1 MRSGAA
7 ASELPGTHPLLSV
20 DWQAMASE
28 PGKVPQSP
36 SRETDP
42 ALLIAPE
49 TVEIGA
55 VEGVSRTFPV
65 VGVGASAGG
74 LEAFTQMLG
83 ALPVDTGM
91 AFVLVQHLA
100 PKHASLLASLL
111 SRTTAM
117 PVAEIADGVRVEPDH
132 VYVIP
137 PDCDL
142 VMAGGCLE
150 LIPREAPRGQH
161 HPIDLFLRSLA
172 AERRERA
179 IGVILSGN
187 ATDGTLGL
195 QEVKAEGGITFAQ
208 DGTAQQG
215 SMPRSAVATGCVDFV
230 LSPAAIGREIGR
242 IARHPYVA
250 RTPRA
255 RRKPEA
261 DEPDIR
267 GILEL
272 LHKGTGVD
280 FSHYKAGTL
289 QRRITRRM
297 ILHKIH
303 RVPDYERLLRK
314 NAAEVEA
321 LHQDFLIPVTRFF
334 RDPESLAALRTTVLP
349 HWFKDRS
356 RNEPL
361 RVWALGC
368 STGEEAYSLAIAL
381 VELAEEAGSQLPL
394 QIFATDLNPLGIE
407 KARTGLYPKN
417 IAHDVSPERL
427 RRYFAEVDGSYRIH
441 KTIRDLVVFA
451 RHNVLTDP
459 PFSQMDLISC
469 RNLLIYLEPALQQKV
484 VPLLHY
490 ALKPAGFLWL
500 GSSESIGAYHDLFE
514 AVDAK
519 HKIYTKKP
527 ATRRVAFGP
536 AAGAPRD
543 RDPAGPGA
551 KRPQP
556 AWADVQKEAD
566 RILLARYVPPSVLVN
581 ADLEILQFRGD
592 TGPYLSPAPGK
603 ASLSLLRMVRP
614 ALEPGLRGAILRAR
628 KANTAVRQEGLP
640 LHAGRV
646 TPAVDLEVV
655 PVQPGPGGESG
666 FLILFEQPPAPVPA
680 AKGKGKSPQPRA
692 EDAARDAA
700 ARLTAEL
707 AATREY
713 LQSVIEQQ
721 EAANEELQ
729 SANEEAQSANEELQS
744 VNEELETSKEE
755 IQSSNEE
762 LATVNDELQNRNAEL
777 SLLNNDLFNLLSSI
791 ETAIVIFGRNGC
803 IRRFTPMAE
812 KILNLIPA
820 DIGRPISDL
829 RLNLGL
835 PDLEPLLKTMFETG
849 STQDCE
855 VRGPQGTWY
864 SLRIRPYRTLE
875 NQLDGAVVMLVDID
889 RVRRARDYAESIV
902 ATVREPLLVL
912 DPDLCVQTAS
922 QAFYAAFQV
931 TPEETEKRFLYD
943 LGDGQWDLPE
953 LRRSLEEM
961 PAVGN
966 GLIGYEVDREF
977 PRIGRRTLLLNARR
991 LFQEDGR
998 NALTLLALEDIT
1010 ARKGLETSLNQRVEE
1025 LAAADRSRNE
1035 FLALLAHELRN
1046 PLAPLRNAA
1055 QVLELTD
1062 AGTDG
1067 AAIEA
1072 ARGMMNRQI
1081 QNMSRLIEDLLDV
1094 SRITGGRI
1102 GLRLE
1107 RVVLAT
1113 ALRQAVE
1120 LVRHLIEARGQ
1131 ELSLSLPGVPVFLDA
1146 DPLRLEQ
1153 VFGNLL
1159 NNASKF
1165 TPVGGHLWLT
1175 AERPGDAPGE
1185 VVVRVRD
1192 DGIGIAAETLPQV
1205 FDLFVQ
1211 AERSYDRGRGGLGI
1225 GLTVVHRLVALH
1237 GGSVEAHS
1245 AGLGKGSEF
1254 VVRLPVLFAPLA
1266 EPSPARSIAK
1276 PEPPAGAPPPRRVL
1290 VVDDNVDTAESMALL
1305 LSLKGYDVATAH
1317 DGPAA
1322 LKKAASFHPE
1332 AVLLDIGL
1340 PGLDGYQVATRLR
1353 GRRRTAKALLVALTG
1368 YGQDEDRS
1376 RALAAGFDYHL
1387 TKPVDPQAIYDL
1399 LAPPPGA

>member
-1 MRSGAA
+1 MATSRKKAA
-7 ASELPGTHPLLSV
+7 APAAEEPGTAGAEALDLS
-20 DWQAMASE
+20 
-28 PGKVPQSP
+28 
-36 SRETDP
+36 
-42 ALLIAPE
+42 
-49 TVEIGA
+49 
-55 VEGVSRTFPV
+55 FPI

-100 PKHASLLASLL
+100 PKHASLLAEIL
-111 SRTTAM
+111 SRATAL
-117 PVAEIADGVRVEPDH
+117 PVAEIEDGTRVEPDH

-142 VMAGGCLE
+142 LIAQGCLE
-150 LIPREAPRGQH
+150 LIPRESPRGQH

-172 AERRERA
+172 ADRQERA
-179 IGVILSGN
+179 IGVILSGT

-195 QEVKAEGGITFAQ
+195 KEIKAEGGITFAQ
-208 DGTAQQG
+208 DDTAQQS

-230 LSPAAIGREIGR
+230 LPPAGIAREIGR
-242 IARHPYVA
+242 IARHPHVA
-250 RTPRA
+250 RIPRA
-255 RRKPEA
+255 RRKAPA
-261 DEPDIR
+261 DEPDLR
-267 GILEL
+267 GILEIL
-272 LHKGTGVD
+272 RKATGVD

-297 ILHKIH
+297 ILHKIQ
-303 RVPDYERLLRK
+303 RVPDYERFLRK
-314 NAAEVEA
+314 ASAEVEA
-321 LHQDFLIPVTRFF
+321 LHQDVLIPVTRFF
-334 RDPESLAALRTTVLP
+334 RDPEALAALRSTVLP
-349 HWFKDRS
+349 QWLKDRS
-356 RNEPL
+356 RSEPL
-361 RVWALGC
+361 RVWSLGC
-368 STGEEAYSLAIAL
+368 STGEEAYSLAISF
-381 VELAEEAGSQLPL
+381 VELAEAAGSHLPV
-394 QIFATDLNPLGIE
+394 QVFATDLNATGIE
-407 KARTGLYPKN
+407 KARAGIYPRS

-427 RRYFAEVDGSYRIH
+427 RRFFTEVDGSYRVS
-441 KTIRDLVVFA
+441 KTIRDLCVFA

-469 RNLLIYLEPALQQKV
+469 RNLLIYLDPALQQKV

-500 GSSESIGAYHDLFE
+500 GNSESIGSYGDLFE

-519 HKIYTKKP
+519 HKIYAKKP
-527 ATRRVAFGP
+527 SVHRVTFRP
-536 AAGAPRD
+536 AAGTPRD
-543 RDPAGPGA
+543 RDLSGPAPR
-551 KRPQP
+551 RPQP
-556 AWADVQKEAD
+556 AWAEVQREGD

-592 TGPYLSPAPGK
+592 TGPYLAPAPGK
-603 ASLSLLRMVRP
+603 ASLNLLRMVRP
-614 ALEPGLRGAILRAR
+614 ALEARLRAAILRAR
-628 KANTAVRQEGLP
+628 KENAAVREEGLP
-640 LHAGRV
+640 LHAGNA

-655 PVQPGPGGESG
+655 PVQSGSAGENG
-666 FLILFEQPPAPVPA
+666 FLILFEKPLAPSLA
-680 AKGKGKSPQPRA
+680 GKAKGKPPKSRT
-692 EDAARDAA
+692 EDAARDEI

-713 LQSVIEQQ
+713 LQAVIEQQ

-762 LATVNDELQNRNAEL
+762 LATVNDELHNRNAEL
-777 SLLNNDLFNLLSSI
+777 SLLNNDLFNLLGSI
-791 ETAIVIFGRNGC
+791 ETAIVILDHDLRV
-803 IRRFTPMAE
+803 RRFTPMAE

-820 DIGRPISDL
+820 DVGQPIGDI
-829 RLNLGL
+829 RLNLSL
-835 PDLEPLLKTMFETG
+835 PDLEPLLAAVFETD
-849 STQDCE
+849 SIQECE
-855 VRGPQGTWY
+855 VRDRRGTWY
-864 SLRIRPYRTLE
+864 SLRIRPYKTLE
-875 NQLDGAVVMLVDID
+875 DQLDGAVIMLVDID
-889 RVRRARDYAESIV
+889 TVRRAREYAESIV

-912 DPDLCVQTAS
+912 DADLCVQTAS
-922 QAFYAAFQV
+922 QSFYQTFQV

-943 LGDGQWDLPE
+943 LGAGQWDLPE
-953 LRRSLEEM
+953 LRRRLEEM
-961 PAVGN
+961 PAEGT
-966 GLIGYEVDREF
+966 GLVGYEVEQEHAH
-977 PRIGRRTLLLNARR
+977 IGRKTFLLNARR
-991 LFQEDGR
+991 IFQEDGR
-998 NALTLLALEDIT
+998 SALTLLALEDIT
-1010 ARKGLETSLNQRVEE
+1010 ARKQLETALNLRVED

-1055 QVLELTD
+1055 HVLEIAD
-1062 AGTDG
+1062 AGADG
-1067 AAIEA
+1067 AVVEA
-1072 ARGMMNRQI
+1072 ARGMMHRQI

-1094 SRITGGRI
+1094 SRITGGQV
-1102 GLRLE
+1102 GLRRE
-1107 RVVLAT
+1107 RVALAT
-1113 ALRQAVE
+1113 VLGQAVE

-1131 ELSLSLPGVPVFLDA
+1131 ELSLALPGTPVFLDA

-1165 TPVGGHLWLT
+1165 TLVGGHLWLT
-1175 AERPGDAPGE
+1175 AELAEGEVGAPGE

-1192 DGIGIAAETLPQV
+1192 DGIGMAPETLPQV
-1205 FDLFVQ
+1205 FGLFVQ

-1225 GLTVVHRLVALH
+1225 GLTVVQRLVELH
-1237 GGSVEAHS
+1237 GGGVEAHS
-1245 AGLGKGSEF
+1245 AGLGEGSEL
-1254 VVRLPVLFAPLA
+1254 VVRLPVLPVEPEDLLDAEEAGRGPLA
-1266 EPSPARSIAK
+1266 ETEPVVARA
-1276 PEPPAGAPPPRRVL
+1276 ATPRRVL

-1305 LSLKGYDVATAH
+1305 LSLRGYDVATAH

-1353 GRRRTAKALLVALTG
+1353 GRRRTAKSLLVAMTG
-1368 YGQDEDRS
+1368 YGQEDDRS
-1376 RALAAGFDYHL
+1376 RALQAGFDHHL

-1399 LAPPPGA
+1399 LAPPRP